1 MVECLELL
9 AVLRGMA
16 AAELEFVATPADM
29 VRELVGVVVRQLR
42 QVVRLV
48 ELACARWQLDAGLGW
63 TARCAASLL
72 ALRCCYHQ
80 TYPRSAV
87 PRNRRH

>member
-9 AVLRGMA
+9 AVLYDMI
-16 AAELEFVATPADM
+16 AAESAARLADM
-29 VRELVGVVVRQLR
+29 AQELAGAVARQLR
-42 QVVRLV
+42 QAVQLV
-48 ELACARWQLDAGLGW
+48 GLACARWRLGAELGW
-63 TARCAASLL
+63 IARCAASLL

-87 PRNRRH
+87 PQNRHH